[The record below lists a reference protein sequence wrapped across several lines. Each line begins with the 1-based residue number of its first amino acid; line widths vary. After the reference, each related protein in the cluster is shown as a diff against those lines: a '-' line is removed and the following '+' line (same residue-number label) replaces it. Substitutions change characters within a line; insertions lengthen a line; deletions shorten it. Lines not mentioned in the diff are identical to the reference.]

1 MNQSKQRNQR
11 LNITYGMVPQA
22 KLLVYYARRQ
32 DGEIVADA
40 ITIPIE
46 DIFDNTVGIL
56 SYD

>member
-46 DIFDNTVGIL
+46 DIFDNTVGIF
-56 SYD
+56 D